1 MRITCSYRGKQIVK
15 ENSEADFM
23 FGRAE
28 EKFPIG
34 LDLTP
39 DMKVSR
45 LHGRIWFEDDTWW
58 IEDRGSSR
66 GTRLND
72 VEIKE
77 TGKQQLGLHDIIE
90 VGDTKLE
97 IESLEAAS
105 AGQASFLEVG
115 TALIAHEGSSGLEV
129 DISQVMDAADFGI
142 APLVVE
148 GEAARRLQLICD
160 LPIQFCT

>member
-1 MRITCSYRGKQIVK
+1 MRITCCYRGKQIVK
-15 ENSEADFM
+15 ETSEADFM

-28 EKFPIG
+28 GKFPIG

-45 LHGRIWFEDDTWW
+45 LHGRIWFENNSWW
-58 IEDRGSSR
+58 IEDRSSSG

-77 TGKQQLGLHDIIE
+77 TGKHQLRLHDIIE

-105 AGQASFLEVG
+105 VGGQTNFLEVG
-115 TALIAHEGSSGLEV
+115 SALVA
-129 DISQVMDAADFGI
+129 
-142 APLVVE
+142 
-148 GEAARRLQLICD
+148 
-160 LPIQFCT
+160 